1 MPPPRQQRRG
11 GRGETI
17 QARQYGTN
25 GQNGT
30 YGSNG
35 IGQRQSTPVSPGR
48 ARGPSVI
55 ARIAA
60 LGSLGAAIALIVLVL
75 FSNGSTYTLRA
86 NFQDAGGLVTGDDV
100 LIAGARVGS
109 VSSIG
114 LTPHGQ
120 AQVELALNSGVG
132 PMRQGTVARVYQNSL
147 SGIASK
153 YVVLEPGSGPDI
165 PSGGVIPQDHT
176 YSQVNLDQLFNTLDP
191 RTRAGLKALIRG
203 EGAAIEGKGKAAN
216 RTLKYLAPGLASTS
230 DVTAEIARDEPAFDS
245 LLTSGATALQA
256 LASRSQELTA
266 LVANTNATTGAI
278 AGQSHALQ
286 QALVLLPPTLNK
298 TTNTFA
304 GLRSTL
310 DALDPLVAT
319 SKPAVRNLQPFA
331 AELLSFVNAAVPT
344 VGQLNALIHNPAG
357 TGDLTTL
364 ALEAP
369 GLAKVASM
377 AFPRLIRSLN
387 ASQHQ
392 LDYLREY
399 TPDVVG
405 ALTNLGQAGAYYDAN
420 GHYVRTAPVLGAFA
434 LNGANQLTTQFPSQR
449 YQGLQVVRNRCPG
462 GAVQPSPDG
471 STPQV
476 VPGCSRSS
484 SPPGP

>member
-1 MPPPRQQRRG
+1 
-11 GRGETI
+11 
-17 QARQYGTN
+17 
-25 GQNGT
+25 
-30 YGSNG
+30 
-35 IGQRQSTPVSPGR
+35 
-48 ARGPSVI
+48 
-55 ARIAA
+55 
-60 LGSLGAAIALIVLVL
+60 LLAIVLVVLVL
-75 FSNGSTYTLRA
+75 FDTGSSYTIKA
-86 NFQDAGGLVTGDDV
+86 NFQDAGGLVTGNQV
-100 LIAGARVGS
+100 FIGPAVVGS
-109 VSSIG
+109 VKSIG
-114 LTPHGQ
+114 LTPNAQ

-132 PMRQGTVARVYQNSL
+132 PMHQGTVARIYQNSL

-165 PSGGVIPQDHT
+165 PSGGVIQEDHT
-176 YSQVNLDQLFNTLDP
+176 SSQVNLDQLFDTLDP
-191 RTRAGLKALIRG
+191 RTRAGLKAFIRG
-203 EGAAIEGKGKAAN
+203 QGAAIQGKGTAAN
-216 RTLKYLAPGLASTS
+216 RTLRYLAPGLASTS
-230 DVTAEIARDEPAFDS
+230 DVTAEIVRDEPAFDA
-245 LLTSGATALQA
+245 LLTDGATALQA

-266 LVANTNATTGAI
+266 LVANTETTLGAI
-278 AGQSHALQ
+278 ANQGQALQ
-286 QALVLLPPTLNK
+286 QTLVLLPPTLNK

-310 DALDPLVAT
+310 DALDPLVAA

-331 AELLSFVNAAVPT
+331 AELLTFVNAGIPT
-344 VGQLNALIHNPAG
+344 IGQLNALIRNPAG
-357 TGDLTTL
+357 TGDLTSL

-369 GLAKVASM
+369 GLEQAAST

-399 TPDVVG
+399 TPDVVA

-420 GHYVRTAPVLGAFA
+420 GHYVRTAPVLNAFA

-449 YQGLQVVRNRCPG
+449 YQGLQVVHNRCPG

-471 STPQV
+471 STPAV
-476 VPGCSRSS
+476 VPGCSPSS